1 MIFFVME
8 EWNITNGLI
17 ACPCRGSQ
25 IEHYISKPVCSTK
38 LQLVVYL

>member
-1 MIFFVME
+1 MIFIVME
-8 EWNITNGLI
+8 EWKITNGLI
-17 ACPCRGSQ
+17 ACPCGSQ